1 MGEHPMAINIF
12 LLLDCLGLIFLIYA
26 LVNFW
31 KERRRSDS
39 RRHSPIYC
47 EEHNFG
53 VRIATFP
60 AVYTSKEQNSVIP
73 FPARYRQQAELS
85 PEYQRGFAK
94 PIEMQRRV
102 ISEPRASHGG
112 K

>member
-31 KERRRSDS
+31 KERRRPDN
-39 RRHSPIYC
+39 RRPSLVQC
-47 EEHNFG
+47 DEQDFG
-53 VRIATFP
+53 IRIATIP
-60 AVYTSKEQNSVIP
+60 AVYTSKNQKSVIP
-73 FPARYRQQAELS
+73 FPARYRQADLS
-85 PEYQRGFAK
+85 PEYQNRFAK

-102 ISEPRASHGG
+102 LSEPRASQGG